1 MIVENNQKLSV
12 RLRWEGDIDLDLS
25 AFELGGNRLVMED
38 GGVVFYNSLSR
49 SEAYDES
56 HHGDMQRW
64 RDVTVP
70 MSPDG
75 AIIGSADVEGDNVG
89 SSVETMSIDLGKIGE
104 DVMSVVVC
112 VTSCAKSSSHP
123 SISQA
128 QGGVV
133 SVHGHG
139 GETLRDCDLTRLS
152 AGARGYE
159 FIELQRRH
167 DGRWSIEEVDEF
179 HEGALNDLLDKYV

>member
-1 MIVENNQKLSV
+1 MIVERNQKISVKLS
-12 RLRWEGDIDLDLS
+12 WEGDIDLDLS

-49 SEAYDES
+49 SEAYDEA
-56 HHGDMQRW
+56 HYGDLERW
-64 RDVTVP
+64 RDMTVP

-75 AIIGSADVEGDNVG
+75 AIIGSADSEGDKSGTN
-89 SSVETMSIDLGKIGE
+89 VETISIDLGKIDD
-104 DVMSVVVC
+104 DVISVVVC

-123 SISQA
+123 SIPQA
-128 QGGVV
+128 RRGVV

-139 GETLRDCDLTRLS
+139 GETLADCDLTTLD
-152 AGARGYE
+152 AGACGYE

-167 DGRWSIEEVDEF
+167 DGRWSLEEVDEF